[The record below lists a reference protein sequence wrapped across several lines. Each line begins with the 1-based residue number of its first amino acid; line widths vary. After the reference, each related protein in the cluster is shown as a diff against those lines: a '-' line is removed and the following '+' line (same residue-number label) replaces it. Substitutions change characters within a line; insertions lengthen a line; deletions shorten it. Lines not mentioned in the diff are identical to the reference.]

1 MNRDKLL
8 DFNYEYKRI
17 INFFKGGSLNR
28 QERYILLFPIIFG
41 LWIISIAK
49 ACPCPAKKNKQQCY
63 RAELYGVQF
72 NHIYLFIFLGYFFTN
87 YFYTIQF
94 FGIIWE
100 VFEYWID
107 NNKWSWKHFGGCLDK
122 KPKQNNWHS
131 RLIVYSGKEKSYN
144 PIDKIFGIKNSKVHG
159 WHHSIA
165 EIVANI
171 LGFIIGAILHFYNIN
186 ILYLLMF
193 VMIIIFLDI

>member
-49 ACPCPAKKNKQQCY
+49 ACPCPAKKDKQQCY
-63 RAELYGVQF
+63 RAELYGVQY

-100 VFEYWID
+100 VFEYWIN
-107 NNKWSWKHFGGCLDK
+107 NNKWCKDNIWGRPSAYEDVFLSK
-122 KPKQNNWHS
+122 KEQNRHS
-131 RLIVYSGKEKSYN
+131 VL
-144 PIDKIFGIKNSKVHG
+144 
-159 WHHSIA
+159 
-165 EIVANI
+165 
-171 LGFIIGAILHFYNIN
+171 
-186 ILYLLMF
+186 
-193 VMIIIFLDI
+193 